1 MTWRRKGDK
10 PNAAD
15 IGSVALGSPQR
26 RNRWDFANAD
36 AHTDDNRTG
45 RAERSGSKFNG
56 NLTVA
61 TNEPVDIAAIFRE
74 GTLIDRA
81 MNLAVRD
88 AIQLHKE
95 KGVPL
100 VVWREGKIMFIAPEE
115 AERTWIEANPELA
128 VAYPKL

>member
-1 MTWRRKGDK
+1 
-10 PNAAD
+10 
-15 IGSVALGSPQR
+15 
-26 RNRWDFANAD
+26 
-36 AHTDDNRTG
+36 
-45 RAERSGSKFNG
+45 
-56 NLTVA
+56 VA
-61 TNEPVDIAAIFRE
+61 TDEPIDIAAIFRE

-128 VAYPKL
+128 VAYPML